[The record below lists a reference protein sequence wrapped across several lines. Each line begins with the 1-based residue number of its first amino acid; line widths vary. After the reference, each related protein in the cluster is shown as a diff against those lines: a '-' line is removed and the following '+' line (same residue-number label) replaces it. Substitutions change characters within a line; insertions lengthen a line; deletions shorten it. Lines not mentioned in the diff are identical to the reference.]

1 MRKDKCLSS
10 ITLRTAAVLILLVAV
25 TTSVVVERFASYKT
39 ADSDSGAARVA
50 KFQIT
55 EAGTL
60 TKDLTVDI
68 APGEQIEKTVVVTN
82 GSEVTVDYTVDA
94 QTLYGNL
101 PLTITVLD
109 GETESTQARLDA
121 GQSKTLTVRITWPS
135 DQNDDAYAGQVD
147 MVRVIL
153 TASQVD

>member
-1 MRKDKCLSS
+1 MRKDKRLSS

-39 ADSDSGAARVA
+39 ADSDSDAARVA

-68 APGEQIEKTVVVTN
+68 APGEQIENTVVVTN
-82 GSEVTVDYTVDA
+82 GSEVTVDYIVDA
-94 QTLYGNL
+94 QALYENL

-121 GQSKTLTVRITWPS
+121 GQSKTLTIRITWPS